1 MPLFFLSLRASRFRH
16 GTWKYLRQALAMDSA
31 RRQRY
36 GLIAKLALFY
46 LLLSLPTLI
55 VVESVIL
62 LVEFQR
68 FVHGVGEGSLR
79 AANERGADELAQR
92 WHGLSGAGE
101 DGFEIWTQDWTLRLR
116 QPRGGLTPD
125 ESYVLLELSERP
137 LAATLLA
144 PDGAMIA
151 RSVEDGHWAPAL
163 PTAAEIER
171 ATQIT
176 RGAIELSRSDSPVML
191 RRSIA
196 PVRDADGSLLGLLF
210 VELHLPPPWRRP
222 WAEGSFES
230 PSVIAFLVVF
240 GVLSSIFLAG
250 WVTRRLNRIAHAAMA
265 WSRGDFSTPI
275 DDRANDEIGRVS
287 ALLDRMAQDLR
298 HLMRSRAQL
307 ATLAERQRLAR
318 DLHDTV
324 KQKAFA
330 LNLQLAA
337 IRRQLADTPGVE
349 RLEQAQ
355 KLTHQIQ
362 QELAQILEEMHP
374 GDTDLPFAERLRE
387 RANDWSHAS
396 GLTPAMHIEDMPP
409 SHPRDEESLLR
420 IVDEALANVLRHAGA
435 TRVEITLRRDGARW
449 RLEIRDDGRGIAD
462 ASGAGM
468 GLANL
473 RQRAQGL
480 PGGVFELESGP
491 GRGTFVAV
499 GFRVTDNRAP

>member
-1 MPLFFLSLRASRFRH
+1 
-16 GTWKYLRQALAMDSA
+16 MDSA
-31 RRQRY
+31 RKQRY
-36 GLIAKLALFY
+36 GLVAKLALFY

-62 LVEFQR
+62 LVEYQR
-68 FVHGVGEGSLR
+68 FVHGVSKGSLR
-79 AANERGADELAQR
+79 IANERGAEELAQR
-92 WHGLSGAGE
+92 WQGLSGAGQL
-101 DGFEIWTQDWTLRLR
+101 GFEIWTQDWTLRLR

-144 PDGAMIA
+144 PDGSMIA
-151 RSVEDGHWAPAL
+151 RSVEDGQWAPEL
-163 PTAAEIER
+163 PTAAEFER
-171 ATQIT
+171 ATQT
-176 RGAIELSRSDSPVML
+176 ADSALELSHKDGGIFL

-196 PVRDADGSLLGLLF
+196 PVRDDSGQLLGLLF
-210 VELHLPPPWRRP
+210 VELHLYPPWRRP
-222 WAEGSFES
+222 LAESSFES

-240 GVLSSIFLAG
+240 GALSSMFLAG
-250 WVTRRLNRIAHAAMA
+250 WVTRRLNRIAQAATA

-287 ALLDRMAQDLR
+287 ALLDRMALDLR
-298 HLMRSRAQL
+298 RLMRSRAQL

-337 IRRQLADTPGVE
+337 MRRQLGDSPGVG

-362 QELAQILEEMHP
+362 QELAQVLEEMH
-374 GDTDLPFAERLRE
+374 GDGSDLPFAERLRE
-387 RANDWSHAS
+387 RANDWSHTS
-396 GLTPAMHIEDMPP
+396 GLLPRLHIEDMPP
-409 SHPRDEESLLR
+409 LSPRDEESLLR

-435 TRVEITLRRDGARW
+435 TQVDIALRREDARW
-449 RLEIRDDGRGIAD
+449 HLSIRDNGRGITD
-462 ASGAGM
+462 ASAGGM

-473 RQRAQGL
+473 RQRANDL
-480 PGGVFELESGP
+480 DGGTFELDSGP
-491 GRGTFVAV
+491 DRGTLVAV
-499 GFRVTDNRAP
+499 GFLVADNPDP